1 MNREKLMQTV
11 KTVGSWIFV
20 AFCLLLALGAGACVG
35 SLLLVVTAALALPI
49 KPVRGV
55 WDKLLGVQNIPPAI
69 PAEENAQ
76 WYELKKKS
84 AQKKQR
90 TEREHQKQRKV
101 LKPLIIAVAFCISF
115 SLAMATTETPST
127 PSADSS
133 SSIESTEPPVS
144 DTPLIETTESTTEPT
159 TEPSSEPGTT
169 APSTEEPTTAPT
181 EPVAVSYSLSD
192 IPAYSGSPY
201 VALNGNVPYFTDSEF
216 TTTSFE
222 TYSTLDSLGRCGVA
236 YANVG
241 FETMPTEE
249 RGSIG
254 QVKPSGWHTVKYDCV
269 DGKYLYNRCH
279 LIGYQLTAENANT
292 KNLITGTRYLNVQ
305 GMLPFENIVADYIKE
320 TGNHVLYRVTPVFD
334 GNNLVAS
341 GVVMEAESVEDK
353 GDGILFCVFCYNVQ
367 PGVSIDYATGDSQ
380 LDGTAKENTTT
391 NTTPPAE
398 TTAPAT
404 QPETQA
410 PAETQPKGQT
420 YVLNTNTHKFHNPNC
435 SSVKQIKDGNR
446 QDYTGSRSDVI
457 AMGYEPCKRCN
468 P

>member
-1 MNREKLMQTV
+1 M
-11 KTVGSWIFV
+11 
-20 AFCLLLALGAGACVG
+20 
-35 SLLLVVTAALALPI
+35 
-49 KPVRGV
+49 
-55 WDKLLGVQNIPPAI
+55 
-69 PAEENAQ
+69 
-76 WYELKKKS
+76 
-84 AQKKQR
+84 
-90 TEREHQKQRKV
+90 
-101 LKPLIIAVAFCISF
+101 
-115 SLAMATTETPST
+115 
-127 PSADSS
+127 
-133 SSIESTEPPVS
+133 
-144 DTPLIETTESTTEPT
+144 
-159 TEPSSEPGTT
+159 
-169 APSTEEPTTAPT
+169 
-181 EPVAVSYSLSD
+181 
-192 IPAYSGSPY
+192 
-201 VALNGNVPYFTDSEF
+201 ALNGNVPYFTDDEF

-241 FETMPTEE
+241 LETMPTEE

-305 GMLPFENIVADYIKE
+305 GMLPFENMVADYIKE
-320 TGNHVLYRVTPVFD
+320 TKNHVLYRVTPVFD

-380 LDGTAKENTTT
+380 LDGTAKENTTS
-391 NTTPPAE
+391 TTPPAE
-398 TTAPAT
+398 ITTPAT
-404 QPETQA
+404 QPETQS
-410 PAETQPKGQT
+410 PAETQPQGQT
-420 YVLNTNTHKFHNPNC
+420 YVLNTNTHKFHNPSC

-457 AMGYEPCKRCN
+457 AMGYDPCKRCN

>member
-1 MNREKLMQTV
+1 MSKEKLLQIL
-11 KTVGSWIFV
+11 KTAGSWVFV
-20 AFCLLLALGAGACVG
+20 VFCLLMALGAGACVG
-35 SLLLVVTAALALPI
+35 SLLLVITAVLALPI

-55 WDKLLGVQNIPPAI
+55 WDKLLGVRDIPAI
-69 PAEENAQ
+69 PPEENAQ

-84 AQKKQR
+84 AQKKQK
-90 TEREHQKQRKV
+90 TERENQKQRKV

-115 SLAMATTETPST
+115 SLAMATTETAST

-133 SSIESTEPPVS
+133 SSIESTEPPAS
-144 DTPLIETTESTTEPT
+144 DTPLIETNEPTTEPT
-159 TEPSSEPGTT
+159 TEPSSDPETTTPPTSSEP
-169 APSTEEPTTAPT
+169 TAPT
-181 EPVAVSYSLSD
+181 APVAVSYSLSD

-201 VALNGNVPYFTDSEF
+201 VALNDNVPYFTDSEF

-236 YANVG
+236 YANVCTD
-241 FETMPTEE
+241 TMPTEE

-292 KNLITGTRYLNVQ
+292 RNLITGTRYLNVQ
-305 GMLPFENIVADYIKE
+305 GMLPFENMVADYIKE

-380 LDGTAKENTTT
+380 LDGTVAETPTTK
-391 NTTPPAE
+391 PAE
-398 TTAPAT
+398 TTPVT

-410 PAETQPKGQT
+410 PSETEPQGQT
-420 YVLNTNTHKFHNPNC
+420 YVLNTNTHKFHNPSC
-435 SSVKQIKDGNR
+435 SSVKDIKPQNR

-457 AMGYEPCKRCN
+457 GMGYDPCKRCN